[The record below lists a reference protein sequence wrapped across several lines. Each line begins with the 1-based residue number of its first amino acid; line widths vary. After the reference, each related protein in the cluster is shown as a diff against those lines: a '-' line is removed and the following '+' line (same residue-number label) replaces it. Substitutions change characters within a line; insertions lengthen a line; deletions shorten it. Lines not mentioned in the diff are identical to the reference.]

1 MGGFSK
7 LSLPCGVDLHI
18 NHLHLHGP
26 RRLPQTLGTTFGR
39 FPLSWCV
46 PASTVAAFFQPLNM
60 GTSDMTRTEF
70 AILGPGALGSIL
82 AAHLAAAGHS
92 VVVLA
97 RGERARNIKEQG
109 LRIKGLA
116 QISTPVA
123 VITDPS
129 ELRAA
134 EVLIV
139 ATKTPGT
146 EAALDH
152 LRHVE
157 VDVAFSVQN
166 GVLKDEL
173 LARVFGVQRV
183 LGAVAD
189 TSGELLR
196 SGEVLFTRNV
206 SLPLGELAGVAG
218 RATRIAGMI
227 DAAGVKSCPVA
238 DIVAREWSKFTAW
251 VSLMSLAVVTRS
263 PTWRYLSDPDCALLL
278 VRVTREVAQLAKVQG
293 VTLREEGILFPLH
306 TVLEAQEAEAVAA
319 VRATGE
325 RLRLDAPA
333 HRMSSLQDL
342 DAGRPLE
349 VEETLGHAA
358 LKASQLNLSLP
369 LLEAFYHLV
378 AGIDRARAR
387 TADSAKTS

>member
-1 MGGFSK
+1 
-7 LSLPCGVDLHI
+7 
-18 NHLHLHGP
+18 
-26 RRLPQTLGTTFGR
+26 
-39 FPLSWCV
+39 
-46 PASTVAAFFQPLNM
+46 
-60 GTSDMTRTEF
+60 MTRTEF

-109 LRIKGLA
+109 LRIRGLA
-116 QISTPVA
+116 RISTHVG
-123 VITDPS
+123 VITEPS

-146 EAALDH
+146 EAALER

-157 VDVAFSVQN
+157 VAVAFSVQN

-173 LARVFGVQRV
+173 LARTFGADRV
-183 LGAVAD
+183 LGALAD
-189 TSGELLR
+189 TSGELLP

-206 SLPLGELAGVAG
+206 SLPLGELTGSAG
-218 RATRIAGMI
+218 RAARIAAMI
-227 DAAGVKSCPVA
+227 DAAGVRSCAVA

-263 PTWRYLSDPDCALLL
+263 ATWRYLSDPDCALVL
-278 VRVTREVAQLAKVQG
+278 VRITREVARLAEAQG

-306 TVLEAQEAEAVAA
+306 TVLHAPEAQAVQA
-319 VRATGE
+319 VQATGE
-325 RLRLDAPA
+325 RLRLDAPD

-342 DAGRPLE
+342 EAGRPLE
-349 VEETLGHAA
+349 VDETLGHAA
-358 LKASQLNLSLP
+358 RKASELRLSLP
-369 LLEAFYHLV
+369 LLEAAHRLV
-378 AGIDRARAR
+378 AGIDRLRAAGR
-387 TADSAKTS
+387 A

>member
-1 MGGFSK
+1 
-7 LSLPCGVDLHI
+7 
-18 NHLHLHGP
+18 
-26 RRLPQTLGTTFGR
+26 
-39 FPLSWCV
+39 
-46 PASTVAAFFQPLNM
+46 
-60 GTSDMTRTEF
+60 MTRTEF

-109 LRIKGLA
+109 LRIRGLA
-116 QISTPVA
+116 RISTPVE
-123 VITDPS
+123 VITEPS

-146 EAALDH
+146 EAALER

-157 VDVAFSVQN
+157 VEVAFSVQN

-173 LARVFGVQRV
+173 LARTFGADRV
-183 LGAVAD
+183 LGALAD
-189 TSGELLR
+189 TSGELLP

-206 SLPLGELAGVAG
+206 SLPLGELTGSAG
-218 RATRIAGMI
+218 RATRIAAMI
-227 DAAGVKSCPVA
+227 DAAGVRSCAVA

-263 PTWRYLSDPDCALLL
+263 ATWRYLSDPDCALVL
-278 VRVTREVAQLAKVQG
+278 VRITREVARLAEAQG

-306 TVLEAQEAEAVAA
+306 TVLHAPETQAIQAVQ
-319 VRATGE
+319 ATGE
-325 RLRLDAPA
+325 RLRLDASD

-342 DAGRPLE
+342 EAGRPLE
-349 VEETLGHAA
+349 VDETLGHAA
-358 LKASQLNLSLP
+358 RKASELRLSLP
-369 LLEAFYHLV
+369 LLEAAHRLV
-378 AGIDRARAR
+378 AGIDRLRAAGR
-387 TADSAKTS
+387 S

>member
-1 MGGFSK
+1 MPANPRPRRFSTI
-7 LSLPCGVDLHI
+7 LLPSPAPCGHTI
-18 NHLHLHGP
+18 RP
-26 RRLPQTLGTTFGR
+26 LGQEVRERGYNR
-39 FPLSWCV
+39 NPLE
-46 PASTVAAFFQPLNM
+46 AT
-60 GTSDMTRTEF
+60 DMTRAEF

-97 RGERARNIKEQG
+97 RGERARNIEEQG
-109 LRIKGLA
+109 LRIRGLA
-116 QISTPVA
+116 QISTPVR

-146 EAALDH
+146 EAALER

-157 VDVAFSVQN
+157 VGVTFSVQN

-173 LARVFGVQRV
+173 LARAFGEERV

-189 TSGELLR
+189 TSGELLP

-206 SLPLGELAGVAG
+206 NLPLGELAGGAG
-218 RATRIAGMI
+218 RAARIAAMI
-227 DAAGVKSCPVA
+227 DAAGVRSCAVA

-263 PTWRYLSDPDCALLL
+263 PTWRFLSDPDCALVL
-278 VRVTREVAQLAKVQG
+278 VRITREVARLAAAHA
-293 VTLREEGILFPLH
+293 VTLREEGIMFPLR
-306 TVLEAQEAEAVAA
+306 TVLEAPEAQAVEA

-325 RLRLDAPA
+325 RLRSDAPD

-342 DAGRPLE
+342 EAARPLE

-358 LKASQLNLSLP
+358 HEASELHLSLP
-369 LLEAFYHLV
+369 LLETMYHLV
-378 AGIDRARAR
+378 AAIDRMRAPGGR
-387 TADSAKTS
+387 

>member
-1 MGGFSK
+1 
-7 LSLPCGVDLHI
+7 
-18 NHLHLHGP
+18 
-26 RRLPQTLGTTFGR
+26 
-39 FPLSWCV
+39 
-46 PASTVAAFFQPLNM
+46 
-60 GTSDMTRTEF
+60 MTRTEI

-109 LRIKGLA
+109 LRIRGLA

-123 VITDPS
+123 VITEPS

-146 EAALDH
+146 EAALER

-157 VDVAFSVQN
+157 VAVAFSVQN

-173 LARVFGVQRV
+173 LARTFGAAHV
-183 LGAVAD
+183 LGALAD
-189 TSGELLR
+189 TSGELLP

-206 SLPLGELAGVAG
+206 SLPLGELTDSAG
-218 RATRIAGMI
+218 RAAPIAAMI
-227 DAAGVKSCPVA
+227 DAAGIRSCAVA

-251 VSLMSLAVVTRS
+251 VSLMSLAVLTRS
-263 PTWRYLSDPDCALLL
+263 ATWRYLSDPDCALVL
-278 VRVTREVAQLAKVQG
+278 VRITREVARLAEAQG
-293 VTLREEGILFPLH
+293 VTLREEGILFPLR
-306 TVLEAQEAEAVAA
+306 TVLQAPEAEAVQA

-325 RLRLDAPA
+325 RLRSDAPE

-342 DAGRPLE
+342 EAGRPLE
-349 VEETLGHAA
+349 VDETLGHAA
-358 LKASQLNLSLP
+358 RKASELRLSLP
-369 LLEAFYHLV
+369 LLEATHRLV
-378 AGIDRARAR
+378 AGIDRLR
-387 TADSAKTS
+387 TAGYS